1 MNCER
6 IKNYL
11 QTYQGELDECL
22 EAYYDFVIQ
31 GDKLYCH
38 MVDSAEPENS
48 AEHHFGIYFI
58 IVPNGYFYKVLT
70 KHHKNKSTN
79 VSKVYRSRREIAEL
93 LEGEI

>member
-1 MNCER
+1 MTLER

-11 QTYQGELDECL
+11 QCYQGELDEQL
-22 EAYYDFVIQ
+22 EAYYEFVIK

-48 AEHHFGIYFI
+48 AEHYFGIYFV
-58 IVPNGYFYKVLT
+58 IVPRGYFYRVLT

-79 VSKVYRSRREIAEL
+79 GSKVYRSRKEIAEL
-93 LEGEI
+93 LANEV